1 MKTLKSKTMVA
12 AIVAA
17 AIALGGIPGITNAQT
32 GSSSAKSLQ
41 NFRQQKVAINSDLAK
56 VSQQKKKVEALED
69 KCKADRKAGEK
80 PSASKEDWQKAK
92 ADLKREKAYLRA
104 DKKELMQKH
113 QAHIRSHNK
122 EVHEQRAG
130 LTAAYFKLLPDLAK
144 GKATAVEKTE
154 SIVNAKHQLK
164 MQKVFARSAKLN
176 RNADL
181 LAINKEVREADGQ
194 SPFVLAFEDGAAK
207 TQNLVLK

>member
-17 AIALGGIPGITNAQT
+17 TFALGGIPGITNAQT

-41 NFRQQKVAINSDLAK
+41 NFRPQKVAINNDLAK
-56 VSQQKKKVEALED
+56 VNEQQKKVALLEE
-69 KCKADRKAGEK
+69 KCRSERKAGTK
-80 PSASKEDWQKAK
+80 ASATKTEWKKAK
-92 ADLKREKAYLRA
+92 ADLQQEKAYLRA
-104 DKKELMQKH
+104 DKKELLQKH

-122 EVHEQRAG
+122 EVREQRAEV
-130 LTAAYFKLLPDLAK
+130 TAAYFKLLPDLAK

-154 SIVNAKHQLK
+154 SIVNARHQLK
-164 MQKVFARSAKLN
+164 VQKVYAKSAKLN

-181 LAINKEVREADGQ
+181 LAINKEVRKADGQ